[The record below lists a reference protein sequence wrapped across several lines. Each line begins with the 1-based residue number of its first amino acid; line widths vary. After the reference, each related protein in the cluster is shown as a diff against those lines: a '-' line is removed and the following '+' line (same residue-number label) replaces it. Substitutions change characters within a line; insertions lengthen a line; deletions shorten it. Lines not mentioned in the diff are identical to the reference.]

1 MQIQGG
7 FGMQAIQPM
16 PRMGAGFPPAQISR
30 SQGISTGP
38 APLSGEAKQL
48 AARAG
53 QMKGCGTSS
62 GPSMIGPELFS
73 KMVDQSSPSQM
84 QSKSSGTKTLILSVL
99 EGIGDGLAAFG

>member
-7 FGMQAIQPM
+7 FGISALQPM
-16 PRMGAGFPPAQISR
+16 ARMGAGIQPAQISR
-30 SQGISTGP
+30 AQGISTGP

-62 GPSMIGPELFS
+62 GPSMMGPELFS

-84 QSKSSGTKTLILSVL
+84 QSKSSGTKALIFAVL